1 MKNIDGSMAFN
12 VDIEDLGIPEIKVR
26 ECMMISEEL
35 DLIKDLCTS
44 PNIEND
50 TRELLKRDAQAL
62 KKKWDFI
69 WNYPE
74 KKEAAAN
81 E

>member
-1 MKNIDGSMAFN
+1 MIPDNSMAFN
-12 VDIEDLGIPEIKVR
+12 VDIEDFRIPEIKMR
-26 ECMMISEEL
+26 ECLMISEEVEV
-35 DLIKDLCTS
+35 IRDLCES

-50 TRELLKRDAQAL
+50 TKELLKRDMQTL

-74 KKEAAAN
+74 KKEPAH

>member
-1 MKNIDGSMAFN
+1 MKNIESSMTFN
-12 VDIEDLGIPEIKVR
+12 VDIENLGIPEIKVR
-26 ECMMISEEL
+26 ECVMISEEL

-44 PNIEND
+44 PDIEDD
-50 TRELLKRDAQAL
+50 TRELLKRDAAAL

-74 KKEAAAN
+74 KKGAAAN